1 MSYVDHLG
9 HLYSGRDKVGERF
22 VAFLR
27 GPLALVDTGYAK
39 RADELYQMY
48 RNGPVHEFQ
57 PKVLENDHGERLGWL
72 SYRGDR
78 NSQRVDLNFGSFVV
92 THLVPATAIRSESH
106 WLPVCL
112 DCLVLDL
119 EQAID
124 HFARDSD
131 VAARVTAWNRAARRL
146 LPPVA
151 FNFKL

>member
-1 MSYVDHLG
+1 
-9 HLYSGRDKVGERF
+9 
-22 VAFLR
+22 
-27 GPLALVDTGYAK
+27 
-39 RADELYQMY
+39 MY

-57 PKVLENDHGERLGWL
+57 PKVLENDHGQRLGWL

-78 NSQRVDLNFGSFVV
+78 SSQRVDLGFGTIVV
-92 THLVPATAIRSESH
+92 THLVPAAALQPGSH

-124 HFARDSD
+124 QFARDSN

-146 LPPVA
+146 LPPLA